1 MVPNLI
7 NRIDEIENT
16 FSNISL
22 SSEEYIHGN
31 PTLENTLYSI
41 DEDRIIFIDLYEESV
56 IDSKLLDYSQVLQCS
71 RSLYGLI
78 NDNDVVID
86 ENICSHD
93 NKVPSAM
100 KLFNAL
106 FLDELRKREVDMI
119 TIDLLEASQF
129 IRMLPFKC
137 AAGEYQ
143 KAKYFYVHACQLF
156 DKVLESYG

>member
-1 MVPNLI
+1 
-7 NRIDEIENT
+7 
-16 FSNISL
+16 
-22 SSEEYIHGN
+22 
-31 PTLENTLYSI
+31 
-41 DEDRIIFIDLYEESV
+41 
-56 IDSKLLDYSQVLQCS
+56 
-71 RSLYGLI
+71 
-78 NDNDVVID
+78 
-86 ENICSHD
+86 
-93 NKVPSAM
+93 M

-106 FLDELRKREVDMI
+106 FLDELHKREVDMI